1 MRGEPKKHHPSHRP
15 SDRWRLAF
23 RDSMILLHLR
33 LCEGAPILSTWAIIA
48 SWPKWPFHFFTG
60 VFPVEVTGVES
71 RLVHYFFLSDV
82 FTAAINSAGVRSHL
96 LRPTFLELSLSAF
109 CLVAAFIAHAL
120 LVHGSYQVYWPLAN
134 SHRFV
139 QVCTNGFG
147 RCGRCLHGM

>member
-33 LCEGAPILSTWAIIA
+33 LIEGAPILSTWAIIA

-82 FTAAINSAGVRSHL
+82 FTAAINSAVVRSHL
-96 LRPTFLELSLSAF
+96 LRPTFLELSLSAWLMLSLRTP
-109 CLVAAFIAHAL
+109 CLCM
-120 LVHGSYQVYWPLAN
+120 VHIKFTGHS
-134 SHRFV
+134 
-139 QVCTNGFG
+139 
-147 RCGRCLHGM
+147 